1 MVLFRNT
8 KVEGFSEK
16 SAMVWSCCHQYL
28 IIYFLLFMLYE
39 FVISIWIKINV
50 HVYKLSVKLGSS
62 SLESIWFLFTVN
74 WYQTCRWFF
83 ASSNDWEKNG
93 LDRCLII
100 VWRPW
105 PLTLITNGVISL
117 TIGKLCTRCDYPSIS
132 CLQYKRL
139 TGN

>member
-74 WYQTCRWFF
+74 WNTCNHIKHVGDFLPVQMIGRKMDWIDVWSLFGDLDLWPDNKWGYFPYYRQIVYQVWLPFH
-83 ASSNDWEKNG
+83 
-93 LDRCLII
+93 II
-100 VWRPW
+100 
-105 PLTLITNGVISL
+105 LS
-117 TIGKLCTRCDYPSIS
+117 TI
-132 CLQYKRL
+132 
-139 TGN
+139 